1 MNVETLP
8 HCDVLSR
15 PTRAGIAQMTLQLR
29 ALLRDATAEEERAA
43 IVDADGARE
52 KLRARL
58 GPLVDERRRGLDES
72 LAAARA
78 DAAAVIAAARAEASS
93 MGVEATQPVVEL
105 PVVELPVVELRVVE
119 LPVVEL
125 PVVDGPYLP
134 ARQLSSATPV
144 VAPDQSPT
152 FNIVIDPEA
161 FAQAFAAAFAELVD
175 GHLASMANAVP
186 TWLAQPA
193 PPEQKTTKQSFW
205 THARHPDVL
214 LIGLSVVIVLVV
226 LAAWFA

>member
-8 HCDVLSR
+8 QCDVSSR

-43 IVDADGARE
+43 IVDVDAARE

-58 GPLVDERRRGLDES
+58 GPLVDERRRGLDDS

-78 DAAAVIAAARAEASS
+78 DAAAAIAAARAEASS
-93 MGVEATQPVVEL
+93 MSINPTQAVIEVPVVEVPVL
-105 PVVELPVVELRVVE
+105 DVPVVEPDRV
-119 LPVVEL
+119 
-125 PVVDGPYLP
+125 
-134 ARQLSSATPV
+134 
-144 VAPDQSPT
+144 PT
-152 FNIVIDPEA
+152 FHIVIDPDA
-161 FAQAFAAAFAELVD
+161 FAQAFAAAFTELFD
-175 GHLASMANAVP
+175 GQSTSMVRAVP
-186 TWLAQPA
+186 TWLSQPA
-193 PPEQKTTKQSFW
+193 PPEQTTTKPSFW

-214 LIGLSVVIVLVV
+214 LMGLSMVIVLVV

>member
-8 HCDVLSR
+8 QCDVSSR

-58 GPLVDERRRGLDES
+58 GPLVDERRRGLDEA
-72 LAAARA
+72 LATARA
-78 DAAAVIAAARAEASS
+78 DAAAAIAAARAAASS
-93 MGVEATQPVVEL
+93 MSVEATQPVVEL
-105 PVVELPVVELRVVE
+105 PVVELPPVE
-119 LPVVEL
+119 LPV
-125 PVVDGPYLP
+125 
-134 ARQLSSATPV
+134 A
-144 VAPDQSPT
+144 APDQSPT

-161 FAQAFAAAFAELVD
+161 FAQAFAAAFAELFD
-175 GHLASMANAVP
+175 GHLASTANAVP
-186 TWLAQPA
+186 TWLAQLP
-193 PPEQKTTKQSFW
+193 PPEQTTTKQSFW

-214 LIGLSVVIVLVV
+214 LIGLSMVIVLVV
-226 LAAWFA
+226 LAAWFV

>member
-1 MNVETLP
+1 M
-8 HCDVLSR
+8 
-15 PTRAGIAQMTLQLR
+15 
-29 ALLRDATAEEERAA
+29 
-43 IVDADGARE
+43 
-52 KLRARL
+52 
-58 GPLVDERRRGLDES
+58 
-72 LAAARA
+72 
-78 DAAAVIAAARAEASS
+78 
-93 MGVEATQPVVEL
+93 
-105 PVVELPVVELRVVE
+105 
-119 LPVVEL
+119 
-125 PVVDGPYLP
+125 
-134 ARQLSSATPV
+134 SSATPV

>member
-8 HCDVLSR
+8 HCDVSSR

-52 KLRARL
+52 KLRGRL

-93 MGVEATQPVVEL
+93 MGVEATQP
-105 PVVELPVVELRVVE
+105 VVE

-214 LIGLSVVIVLVV
+214 LIGLSMVIVLVV

>member
-1 MNVETLP
+1 MNVETLL
-8 HCDVLSR
+8 HCDVSSR

>member
-1 MNVETLP
+1 MNVETLL
-8 HCDVLSR
+8 HCDVSSR

-214 LIGLSVVIVLVV
+214 LIGLSMVIVLVV